1 VLYSFIALSSAASGW
16 TAARPGFAAVTPA
29 PCRDGSRSPGEHAY
43 TARPSPGGHP
53 HAALPHTDGGGLCR
67 LDQALC
73 ALVFLYRHILGQ
85 HLSWLADVVRAK
97 RPQRLPVVWTRPEV
111 RALLGALD
119 GVHWIMVS
127 FLYGSGL
134 RRLECLRPRVKE
146 MDFASHQILIR
157 EGKG

>member
-1 VLYSFIALSSAASGW
+1 
-16 TAARPGFAAVTPA
+16 
-29 PCRDGSRSPGEHAY
+29 
-43 TARPSPGGHP
+43 
-53 HAALPHTDGGGLCR
+53 
-67 LDQALC
+67 
-73 ALVFLYRHILGQ
+73 
-85 HLSWLADVVRAK
+85 LADVFRAK

-157 EGKG
+157 EGQGHKDRRTMLPVAVQEPLTAHLEHVRQRHQHDVVRGFGRVYTPDARQRKYLHANKEWGE